1 MARPKADWPSA
12 EQIRALADS
21 SGRMKVHVTP
31 GARSEV
37 LTIEPGRLAI
47 KVRARPADGAANV
60 AVLGLLAA
68 ALGVSG
74 SAVRLLRGAT
84 SREKAIQIP
93 PA

>member
-1 MARPKADWPSA
+1 MARPKADWPPA

-21 SGRMKVHVTP
+21 AGRMKVHVTP
-31 GARSEV
+31 GARSEA
-37 LTIEPGRLAI
+37 LTIETGRLAV

-84 SREKAIQIP
+84 SREKLVQIP
-93 PA
+93 PL